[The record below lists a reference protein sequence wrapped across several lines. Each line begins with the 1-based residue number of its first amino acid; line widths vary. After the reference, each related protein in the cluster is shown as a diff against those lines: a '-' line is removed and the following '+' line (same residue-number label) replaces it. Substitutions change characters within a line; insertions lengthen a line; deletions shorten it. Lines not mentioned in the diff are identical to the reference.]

1 MRKMSITPIDDAGV
15 LRSLILI
22 ILPILGF
29 WMLGIVLG
37 WNGREE
43 EIERERETERQRER
57 TRVGKRPFCTSKFL
71 IDIVGPNEL
80 T

>member
-1 MRKMSITPIDDAGV
+1 MRKMSITLIDDAGV

-37 WNGREE
+37 VEW
-43 EIERERETERQRER
+43 
-57 TRVGKRPFCTSKFL
+57 V
-71 IDIVGPNEL
+71 
-80 T
+80 

>member
-29 WMLGIVLG
+29 WMLGIVFG
-37 WNGREE
+37 GGMGVKKRHRE
-43 EIERERETERQRER
+43 RER
-57 TRVGKRPFCTSKFL
+57 TRAGKRPFCTSKFL

>member
-1 MRKMSITPIDDAGV
+1 MRKMSITLIDDAGV

-43 EIERERETERQRER
+43 ETERERDRDRDRER
-57 TRVGKRPFCTSKFL
+57 G
-71 IDIVGPNEL
+71 
-80 T
+80 

>member
-29 WMLGIVLG
+29 WMMGSFWG

-43 EIERERETERQRER
+43 ETGREGER
-57 TRVGKRPFCTSKFL
+57 TRVGNKTVLYQQIC
-71 IDIVGPNEL
+71 N
-80 T
+80 

>member
-29 WMLGIVLG
+29 WMLGIVFG
-37 WNGREE
+37 GGMGVKKRHT
-43 EIERERETERQRER
+43 ERERERER

-71 IDIVGPNEL
+71 IDMVGPNEL

>member
-37 WNGREE
+37 WNGHEE
-43 EIERERETERQRER
+43 ETERERERERERQRETER
-57 TRVGKRPFCTSKFL
+57 ENAGRKETVLYQQIF
-71 IDIVGPNEL
+71 N
-80 T
+80 